1 MNSKEYRQKRGEL
14 TQARLM
20 QKADN
25 FADDM
30 EKAYKAA
37 LESIEKDISV
47 FFQRFAKNEGMTL
60 AKANK
65 LLKAEELERFKMT
78 VEEYIQKGIEN
89 SVSEKW
95 LKELESASDLYR
107 ISRLKALQTQINNQ
121 VEMLSAY
128 KEQGLSKTLQ
138 EIFEEG
144 YYRNIFDFQQF
155 TGVGSAFAALD
166 NKAINAALSKPWTYD
181 GETFSERI
189 WKDRD
194 KLKYSLEKI
203 LTQGIIRGDS
213 PDKTAKLI
221 SKETGTELRVAR
233 RLVLTESAAI
243 AEMASLESYKE
254 LCVDEIEIL
263 VTLDEKTCGTCGPLD
278 GGHFPRSESSIG
290 INVPPFHPNCR
301 CTTVPYFD
309 DEFTA
314 DEQRA
319 ARVADGKTY
328 YVPGNMTYEEWK
340 RKYVDSRVLTLDEER
355 AILKYIS
362 SESYILND
370 KLRNNAALD
379 EFEKQLVKNLD
390 NALQKMPYYN
400 GNLVRSVYIEDDK
413 GIKDYLSKFIIGENK
428 KFKEFISTTKGS
440 IYNREAKIQV
450 YIQNSSKGRDISSI
464 NVAEQEVLYERGSE
478 FKVIKKIYNE
488 GKYYILLEEV

>member
-1 MNSKEYRQKRGEL
+1 M
-14 TQARLM
+14 
-20 QKADN
+20 
-25 FADDM
+25 
-30 EKAYKAA
+30 
-37 LESIEKDISV
+37 
-47 FFQRFAKNEGMTL
+47 
-60 AKANK
+60 
-65 LLKAEELERFKMT
+65 
-78 VEEYIQKGIEN
+78 
-89 SVSEKW
+89 
-95 LKELESASDLYR
+95 
-107 ISRLKALQTQINNQ
+107 
-121 VEMLSAY
+121 
-128 KEQGLSKTLQ
+128 
-138 EIFEEG
+138 
-144 YYRNIFDFQQF
+144 
-155 TGVGSAFAALD
+155 
-166 NKAINAALSKPWTYD
+166 
-181 GETFSERI
+181 
-189 WKDRD
+189 
-194 KLKYSLEKI
+194 
-203 LTQGIIRGDS
+203 
-213 PDKTAKLI
+213 
-221 SKETGTELRVAR
+221 
-233 RLVLTESAAI
+233 
-243 AEMASLESYKE
+243 
-254 LCVDEIEIL
+254 
-263 VTLDEKTCGTCGPLD
+263 
-278 GGHFPRSESSIG
+278 
-290 INVPPFHPNCR
+290 
-301 CTTVPYFD
+301 
-309 DEFTA
+309 
-314 DEQRA
+314 
-319 ARVADGKTY
+319 ADGKTY

>member
-1 MNSKEYRQKRGEL
+1 MN
-14 TQARLM
+14 
-20 QKADN
+20 
-25 FADDM
+25 
-30 EKAYKAA
+30 
-37 LESIEKDISV
+37 
-47 FFQRFAKNEGMTL
+47 
-60 AKANK
+60 
-65 LLKAEELERFKMT
+65 
-78 VEEYIQKGIEN
+78 
-89 SVSEKW
+89 
-95 LKELESASDLYR
+95 
-107 ISRLKALQTQINNQ
+107 LQ
-121 VEMLSAY
+121 
-128 KEQGLSKTLQ
+128 
-138 EIFEEG
+138 
-144 YYRNIFDFQQF
+144 
-155 TGVGSAFAALD
+155 
-166 NKAINAALSKPWTYD
+166 
-181 GETFSERI
+181 
-189 WKDRD
+189 
-194 KLKYSLEKI
+194 
-203 LTQGIIRGDS
+203 
-213 PDKTAKLI
+213 
-221 SKETGTELRVAR
+221 
-233 RLVLTESAAI
+233 
-243 AEMASLESYKE
+243 
-254 LCVDEIEIL
+254 
-263 VTLDEKTCGTCGPLD
+263 PL
-278 GGHFPRSESSIG
+278 
-290 INVPPFHPNCR
+290 HPYCR

-319 ARVADGKTY
+319 ARDKDGKTY
-328 YVPGNMTYEEWK
+328 YVPGDMTYEEWK